1 MKRLGKFY
9 QFIALIALIH
19 FAAILVG
26 VGWLVQSGKLNKE
39 NVLAIA
45 SVLGFGDSSDSDESA
60 DTADSATADLTTP
73 KKKGTPS
80 APVTDSV
87 QEELARRSLQR
98 AVTQAENRRELAQRA
113 MLDVRRRREELERLA
128 EQQTTKV
135 EKQTKDKAK
144 EGFKKDLEIL
154 SSLEP
159 KIALD
164 SLLARS
170 VDDAA
175 QMMLLMETR
184 QAKKIMEAASKDD
197 GKWAQM
203 IAIEN
208 KMREATTLDGSDDA
222 DSEPTDGAANVGEP
236 LAQNN

>member
-1 MKRLGKFY
+1 MKRFGKFY
-9 QFIALIALIH
+9 QFIALVALIH

-26 VGWLVQSGKLNKE
+26 VGWLIQSGKLNKE

-45 SVLGFGDSSDSDESA
+45 GVLGFGDDAGTDDGADTDES
-60 DTADSATADLTTP
+60 TATEAASP
-73 KKKGTPS
+73 QKGKSS
-80 APVTDSV
+80 APVTNSV

-98 AVTQAENRRELAQRA
+98 AVTQAEHRRELAQRA

-135 EKQTKDKAK
+135 EKQTKEKAK

-154 SSLEP
+154 SSLKP

-184 QAKKIMEAASKDD
+184 QAKKIMEAARKDD
-197 GKWAQM
+197 GKWTQM

-208 KMREATTLDGSDDA
+208 KMREATTLDGEVEEVVE
-222 DSEPTDGAANVGEP
+222 SEPESASVSEP

>member
-1 MKRLGKFY
+1 MKRLAKLY
-9 QFIALIALIH
+9 RFIALIALIH
-19 FAAILVG
+19 FGAIMIG
-26 VGWLVQSGKLNKE
+26 VGWLANSGKLNKE
-39 NVLAIA
+39 SLLSIA
-45 SVLGFGDSSDSDESA
+45 DVLGFGSEAETETS
-60 DTADSATADLTTP
+60 
-73 KKKGTPS
+73 TPS
-80 APVTDSV
+80 DGTESEASKASANSKTPGMPATNSV

-98 AVTQAENRRELAQRA
+98 AVAQAEHRRVLAKRA

-128 EQQTTKV
+128 EQQSTKV
-135 EKQTKDKAK
+135 ETQTKQKAR

-154 SSLEP
+154 SSLKP

-175 QMMLLMETR
+175 QMMLLLETR

-197 GKWAQM
+197 AKWSQM

-208 KMREATTLDGSDDA
+208 KLRETTTISADEEPDATAAQDD
-222 DSEPTDGAANVGEP
+222 VGEP
-236 LAQNN
+236 VAQAN

>member
-9 QFIALIALIH
+9 QFVALVALIH
-19 FAAILVG
+19 SVAILVG
-26 VGWLVQSGKLNKE
+26 VGLLAKSGKLNKE
-39 NVLAIA
+39 SVLAIA
-45 SVLGFGDSSDSDESA
+45 NVLGFGEDADADESTDTKDLSTPPSDEPQKAKSS
-60 DTADSATADLTTP
+60 T
-73 KKKGTPS
+73 
-80 APVTDSV
+80 APVTNSV

-98 AVTQAENRRELAQRA
+98 AVTQAEHRRVLAQRA

-128 EQQTTKV
+128 QQQTTKV
-135 EKQTKDKAK
+135 ETQTKQKAK

-154 SSLEP
+154 SSLKP

-170 VDDAA
+170 IDDAA

-184 QAKKIMEAASKDD
+184 QAKKIMEAARKDD

-208 KMREATTLDGSDDA
+208 KLREATTLDGVEEA
-222 DSEPTDGAANVGEP
+222 DSESVADTAESSEP

>member
-1 MKRLGKFY
+1 MKKLGKLY

-19 FAAILVG
+19 LGAILVG
-26 VGWLVQSGKLNKE
+26 VGWLAKSGKLNKE
-39 NVLAIA
+39 NMLAIA
-45 SVLGFGDSSDSDESA
+45 KVLGLADDAEQDETTEEGGSISAVVDASS
-60 DTADSATADLTTP
+60 TTKP
-73 KKKGTPS
+73 TS
-80 APVTDSV
+80 APVTNSV

-98 AVTQAENRRELAQRA
+98 AVTQAEHRRVLANRA

-128 EQQTTKV
+128 EQQSTKV
-135 EKQTKDKAK
+135 ETQTKQKAK

-154 SSLEP
+154 SSLKP

-197 GKWAQM
+197 AKWAQM

-208 KMREATTLDGSDDA
+208 KLREATTLTGEDETESA
-222 DSEPTDGAANVGEP
+222 STEQVSEPVARAN
-236 LAQNN
+236 